1 MTRQLGIFGHPLAHS
16 VSPAMHQAALDHLG
30 LDIRYTAWPTEATA
44 LPESV
49 RRLRRDD
56 HLGANVTIPHK
67 ERVLDLLEG
76 FDSGVKEVGA
86 ANTIVKRNGRLMGIN
101 TDVEGFL
108 KALKERAEFSSYR
121 SAAVLLLGAGGA
133 ARAAAFGLAG
143 EGVASLAIANR
154 TLPRALALAEEL
166 RDRVR
171 RATEVPMET
180 SALKAACAEA
190 DLIVNATSVGMGHS
204 SGQGRS
210 LLASDLIRPD
220 TLVFDM
226 VYSPAETPLMKEARR
241 AGARA
246 LGGLWMLV
254 YQGAAS
260 FRLWTGL
267 EAPVEAMHRAAERAV
282 AATVAAR

>member
-1 MTRQLGIFGHPLAHS
+1 MTRQLGIFGHPLAHT

-30 LDIRYTAWPTEATA
+30 LDIRYTAWPTEAMA

-108 KALKERAEFSSYR
+108 KALKERAGFELPQ
-121 SAAVLLLGAGGA
+121 AAVLLLGAGGA
-133 ARAAAFGLAG
+133 ARAAAFGLAI

-154 TLPRALALAEEL
+154 TLPRALSLAEEL
-166 RDRVR
+166 RDRVPR
-171 RATEVPMET
+171 VTGVPMET
-180 SALKAACAEA
+180 SSMKAACAEA
-190 DLIVNATSVGMGHS
+190 GLIVNATSVGMAHS
-204 SGQGRS
+204 SGQARS
-210 LLASDLIRPD
+210 LLASELIRPD

-246 LGGLWMLV
+246 MGGLWMLV

-267 EAPVEAMHRAAERAV
+267 EAPVEVMHRAAERAV
-282 AATVAAR
+282 AATIAAR